1 MPDAR
6 EMPLRLL
13 AVVDSESF
21 LKWAASTIGRLA
33 ADGLAVDGRA
43 VTIKGPLE
51 PSPAQVTAAVAGTPI
66 TDAPVVTRRA
76 LSRLVER
83 QRPDAVLIGATG
95 PIAEMIALTV
105 LRASGGYRPAL
116 LSGPPGMAL
125 SPASAYGVRWRQRWC
140 DAYIVHS
147 PRETALFRDAFARY
161 GAHPRM
167 VLSRLPFLAQVPRV
181 GPSDTPVTRVVFA
194 PQSTTPHARTDRVTM
209 LRGLARLQEQGY
221 DVVVKLRTRAGEQQ
235 THYEALPYR
244 TLWEQE
250 HERLGH
256 SADDLR
262 FETGPLSDWLV
273 PGTAL
278 VTVSST
284 AALESLAVGLPTAVV
299 VDFGISAEL
308 ANEVYDG
315 SGCMVR
321 LDDLPARL
329 RERGPVVD
337 PGWLAANYL
346 HDTPSELGPTL
357 EQLAAERL
365 ERGLPPVRSRRP
377 VNPLVHLYSAIK
389 SDIPALWLPARWA
402 RAVLGRF
409 TALR

>member
-1 MPDAR
+1 
-6 EMPLRLL
+6 
-13 AVVDSESF
+13 
-21 LKWAASTIGRLA
+21 
-33 ADGLAVDGRA
+33 
-43 VTIKGPLE
+43 
-51 PSPAQVTAAVAGTPI
+51 
-66 TDAPVVTRRA
+66 
-76 LSRLVER
+76 
-83 QRPDAVLIGATG
+83 
-95 PIAEMIALTV
+95 
-105 LRASGGYRPAL
+105 
-116 LSGPPGMAL
+116 
-125 SPASAYGVRWRQRWC
+125 
-140 DAYIVHS
+140 
-147 PRETALFRDAFARY
+147 
-161 GAHPRM
+161 
-167 VLSRLPFLAQVPRV
+167 
-181 GPSDTPVTRVVFA
+181 
-194 PQSTTPHARTDRVTM
+194 M
-209 LRGLARLQEQGY
+209 LRGLAHLQEQGY

-244 TLWEQE
+244 ALWEQE
-250 HERLGH
+250 HGRLGH
-256 SADDLR
+256 AIDDLR

-329 RERGPVVD
+329 REGGPVVD

>member
-1 MPDAR
+1 MS
-6 EMPLRLL
+6 LRIV

-21 LKWAASTIGRLA
+21 LKWATATLDEIA
-33 ADGLAVDGRA
+33 ADGVDVDGRA
-43 VTIKGPLE
+43 VVVKGPLE
-51 PSPAQVTAAVAGTPI
+51 PSAAQVAAALAGTST
-66 TDAPVVTRRA
+66 TDAPVVTRHDLA
-76 LSRLVER
+76 RLVAKH
-83 QRPDAVLIGATG
+83 RPDAVLVGATG
-95 PIAEMIALTV
+95 PVAEMLALTV
-105 LRASGGYRPAL
+105 LQAAGRHRPVL
-116 LSGPPGMAL
+116 VSGPPGMAF
-125 SPASAYGVRWRQRWC
+125 SPASAYGVRWRERWC
-140 DAYIVHS
+140 DVYVVHS
-147 PRETALFRDAFARY
+147 PRETDLFREAFARF
-161 GAHPRM
+161 GASPRL
-167 VLSRLPFLAQVPRV
+167 VLARLPFLARAPRNR
-181 GPSDTPVTRVVFA
+181 PSETPVTRVVFA
-194 PQSTTPHARTDRVTM
+194 PQSTAPHARSDRVAI
-209 LRGLARLQEQGY
+209 LRGLAHLHHEGY

-235 THYEALPYR
+235 THYEALPYQV
-244 TLWEQE
+244 LWEQE
-250 HERLGH
+250 HARLGH
-256 SADDLR
+256 DVGDLR
-262 FETGPLSDWLV
+262 FESGPLTQWLT

-321 LDDLPARL
+321 LNDLPARL
-329 RERGPVVD
+329 REGGPVVD

-389 SDIPALWLPARWA
+389 SDIPALWLPARWT